1 MPASEVLRFHLH
13 LDVIGMTAAMIL
25 AFEYGIR
32 RLAPEHAPRGEPV
45 VTRRHRL
52 AFYSG
57 VGSLFLVS
65 TWPIH
70 DIGEQSLFLF
80 HMIEHLVFGLVAPP
94 LLLYGIPWWL
104 LRLAVKPIL
113 PALRILTKPI
123 VALVLFN
130 GVLAAIHAP
139 VLVDLMLTSETAHLL
154 IHTALFVTGILM
166 WWPVIGP
173 IPDLPRLEPFPRMG
187 YLFLQSLVPTI
198 PASFL
203 TLGES
208 PLYHIY
214 TTMPRLWG
222 VSALSDQV
230 AGGLIMKIGGGL
242 ILWGFITVF
251 FFRWWKD
258 EQQFNER
265 APVAQSS

>member
-1 MPASEVLRFHLH
+1 
-13 LDVIGMTAAMIL
+13 
-25 AFEYGIR
+25 
-32 RLAPEHAPRGEPV
+32 
-45 VTRRHRL
+45 
-52 AFYSG
+52 
-57 VGSLFLVS
+57 
-65 TWPIH
+65 
-70 DIGEQSLFLF
+70 
-80 HMIEHLVFGLVAPP
+80 
-94 LLLYGIPWWL
+94 
-104 LRLAVKPIL
+104 
-113 PALRILTKPI
+113 
-123 VALVLFN
+123 
-130 GVLAAIHAP
+130 
-139 VLVDLMLTSETAHLL
+139 MLTSSTAHFV
-154 IHTALFVTGILM
+154 IHGALFVTGILM